1 MSYNIVKEMIDPATG
16 KKSFILLTDGLS
28 QIWDVETE
36 KEAQRIATMMTENSD
51 SGWVYKIRKTCS
63 RK

>member
-1 MSYNIVKEMIDPATG
+1 MLYNIIKEMVGLKTS

-28 QIWDVETE
+28 QIWDIKTE
-36 KEAQRIATMMTENSD
+36 EEVTKIVKIMNENSD
-51 SGWVYKIRKTCS
+51 SGWVYKIRENCK

>member
-1 MSYNIVKEMIDPATG
+1 MLYNIIKEMVGLKTS

-28 QIWDVETE
+28 QIWDVE
-36 KEAQRIATMMTENSD
+36 KEAQRITTMMTENYVC
-51 SGWVYKIRKTCS
+51 GWVYKIRKNCI